1 MRKFFIFFAVITI
14 AGGAIYY
21 VYSAFDLVKAYTFTI
36 PNFNLADKISLVKN
50 FISAKKEK
58 SVEDLSVQ
66 GESLINEASKSVKE
80 RIFLSIKESA
90 NKAIDSLGE
99 SFGVELDNQKENQ
112 NQECYPIT
120 N

>member
-1 MRKFFIFFAVITI
+1 MRKFFIFFAVIAI

-36 PNFNLADKISLVKN
+36 PNFNLADKISSVKN
-50 FISAKKEK
+50 FISVKKEK

-80 RIFLSIKESA
+80 RIFLSVKESA

-99 SFGVELDNQKENQ
+99 SFGVELNNQKEEK
-112 NQECYPIT
+112 QECYPIT

>member
-1 MRKFFIFFAVITI
+1 M
-14 AGGAIYY
+14 
-21 VYSAFDLVKAYTFTI
+21 VKAYTFTI
-36 PNFNLADKISLVKN
+36 PNFNLADKISSVKN

-80 RIFLSIKESA
+80 RIFLSVKESA